1 MAITEYNY
9 FGCPKN
15 NMEQSVI
22 LQLNNVTKS
31 YASRSKSSKNGRH
44 MLVLD
49 HVNLTLKHGELLG
62 LLGPS
67 GCGKTTLLRI
77 IAGFESISQGT
88 VEIAG
93 KVVCTNC
100 DFVAAEKRNT
110 GMVFQDYALFPHL
123 TVAENIAFGL
133 KNQYKQSKSI
143 LNKKKPDNQ
152 PIKSRVAEVLE
163 LVGLTGLEK
172 RYPHQLS
179 GGQQQ
184 RISLARALA
193 PQPALIL
200 LDEPLSNLDVQVRHR
215 LRAEIRAILKAA
227 GTSAIFVTHDREEAL
242 AISDKIAVMHNGKIE
257 QVGTPEEIYLNP
269 ASRFVAEFVTQ
280 ANFLPA
286 RQEGRF
292 WLTEL
297 GKVPIS
303 KAEIESSGATS
314 FQQGDLM
321 LRQEDITLAPDFSS
335 PTVVRERQFLGREYH
350 YCLETASGK
359 KIHARTSLNNAIAV
373 GTKVNLSLN
382 ISSPR
387 VFPDSI
393 SAEKPLARV

>member
-1 MAITEYNY
+1 MKQ
-9 FGCPKN
+9 PP
-15 NMEQSVI
+15 I
-22 LQLNNVTKS
+22 LQLNHITKKFPNS
-31 YASRSKSSKNGRH
+31 A
-44 MLVLD
+44 VVALD
-49 HVNLTLKHGELLG
+49 NVNLTLEPGQLLG

-77 IAGFESISQGT
+77 IAGFEDISQGT
-88 VEIAG
+88 VKIG
-93 KVVCTNC
+93 GQTVSSDCYSLPP
-100 DFVAAEKRNT
+100 EKRNT

-133 KNQYKQSKSI
+133 KNKQPSKI
-143 LNKKKPDNQ
+143 KKLFKFSLSDRKT
-152 PIKSRVAEVLE
+152 IDHRVRQVLE

-193 PQPALIL
+193 PQPELIL

-215 LRAEIRAILKAA
+215 LREEIRCILKAA

-242 AISDKIAVMHNGKIE
+242 AISDQIAVMRNGKLE
-257 QVGTPEEIYLNP
+257 QVGTPEEIYIQP

-286 RQEGRF
+286 RRQGQV
-292 WLTEL
+292 WTTEI
-297 GKVPIS
+297 G
-303 KAEIESSGATS
+303 EIEILNGEIISNCDRA
-314 FQQGDLM
+314 DLM
-321 LRQEDITLAPDFSS
+321 VRQEDIVLTPDTASQI
-335 PTVVRERQFLGREYH
+335 VVRERQFLGREYH

-359 KIHARTSLNNAIAV
+359 RLHARTNLNNAVPV
-373 GTKVNLSLN
+373 GTNVHLSL
-382 ISSPR
+382 
-387 VFPDSI
+387 I
-393 SAEKPLARV
+393 SASAKIFPFPSLTEASPFPEQVCA

>member
-1 MAITEYNY
+1 MSDRYY
-9 FGCPKN
+9 FSCRSN
-15 NMEQSVI
+15 NMEHSAI
-22 LQLNNVTKS
+22 LRLKNITKS
-31 YASRSKSSKNGRH
+31 YGNKSTSSANGGQ
-44 MLVLD
+44 LVVD
-49 HVNLTLKHGELLG
+49 NVSLTLQHGELLG

-93 KVVCTNC
+93 KVVCTDC
-100 DFVAAEKRNT
+100 DSVATEKRNT

-123 TVAENIAFGL
+123 TVEENVAFGL
-133 KNQYKQSKSI
+133 KNQKQNKGIFSNNKSF
-143 LNKKKPDNQ
+143 NNQ
-152 PIKSRVAEVLE
+152 VKQRVTEVLE
-163 LVGLTGLEK
+163 LVGLTSLQK

-242 AISDKIAVMHNGKIE
+242 AISDKIAVMRKGKLE
-257 QVGTPEEIYLNP
+257 QVDTPEEIYINP

-286 RQEGRF
+286 RKEGQF
-292 WLTEL
+292 WVSEIAKIPIQIEATQSDRLEL
-297 GKVPIS
+297 MV
-303 KAEIESSGATS
+303 
-314 FQQGDLM
+314 
-321 LRQEDITLAPDFSS
+321 RQEDITMSVDPSS
-335 PTVVRERQFLGREYH
+335 RIVIRERQFLGREYH
-350 YCLETASGK
+350 YCIETASGK
-359 KIHARTSLNNAIAV
+359 IIHARGDLSNAIAV
-373 GTKVNLSLN
+373 GTRVNLSLDVA
-382 ISSPR
+382 SPR
-387 VFPDSI
+387 IFASKLKN
-393 SAEKPLARV
+393 EKPLAKIK